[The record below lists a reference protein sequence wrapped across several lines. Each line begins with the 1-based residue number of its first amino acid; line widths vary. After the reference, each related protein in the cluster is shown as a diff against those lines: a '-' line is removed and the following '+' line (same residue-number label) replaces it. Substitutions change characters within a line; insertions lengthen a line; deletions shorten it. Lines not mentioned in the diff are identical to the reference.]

1 MGEVGEFATY
11 CFPES
16 CLLINK
22 AMGAGDWQYFIN
34 NGFPLAVSELLQ
46 VSGSKYL
53 ERKKYHTFEQ
63 RKLKLVIGHHAKKR
77 ENN

>member
-1 MGEVGEFATY
+1 MGEVGGICNVLPSRVVPF
-11 CFPES
+11 
-16 CLLINK
+16 NK
-22 AMGAGDWQYFIN
+22 QSDGAGDWQYFIN